1 MDAPKP
7 REGVSGGGLA
17 AFAGSAGLLKL
28 KPPKEGAAA
37 EADDGD
43 FAGSAAGAGAVEGA
57 PKEKGNEVDL
67 GASACDAYVPNP
79 KGCDGLGAVSAGASA
94 GLEGAPKLK
103 PVTGAT
109 EGVEGAGSAGLGAPK
124 ENGAAGAVVAV
135 LVLAGAPAGVVDGA
149 PNENPPVAGAEPN
162 EEDEDGR
169 VNADGLAASV
179 AVFSTAFSFPLS

>member
-1 MDAPKP
+1 M
-7 REGVSGGGLA
+7 
-17 AFAGSAGLLKL
+17 
-28 KPPKEGAAA
+28 
-37 EADDGD
+37 
-43 FAGSAAGAGAVEGA
+43 
-57 PKEKGNEVDL
+57 
-67 GASACDAYVPNP
+67 
-79 KGCDGLGAVSAGASA
+79 
-94 GLEGAPKLK
+94 
-103 PVTGAT
+103 
-109 EGVEGAGSAGLGAPK
+109 GAPK